1 MKGLAFPGSFQAVPA
16 TGDGVY
22 SLCRCWA
29 DAMVAAISSS
39 GKTSLFINFSI
50 YANLN
55 KNSQPQTLN
64 SQPLTLTPHP
74 HPHPFVLSAYA
85 PLVQCLRVAGSV
97 TQMLSIGD
105 GIVVSARKVFF
116 CTHIDVVVLVVVQY
130 RINACNAGHTNRPW
144 R

>member
-55 KNSQPQTLN
+55 KNSHPQTLN
-64 SQPLTLTPHP
+64 SQPLTLTPQ
-74 HPHPFVLSAYA
+74 PFVLSTYA

>member
-74 HPHPFVLSAYA
+74 HPFVLSAYA

>member
-16 TGDGVY
+16 MGDGVY

-74 HPHPFVLSAYA
+74 QPSTLRLIGVCPSRSVPSCSGQRYADALHRRRHSCECPKSLLLHTYRCSRSCRGSVPH
-85 PLVQCLRVAGSV
+85 QCLQCWA
-97 TQMLSIGD
+97 
-105 GIVVSARKVFF
+105 
-116 CTHIDVVVLVVVQY
+116 HE
-130 RINACNAGHTNRPW
+130 
-144 R
+144 

>member
-64 SQPLTLTPHP
+64 SQLSTLNSYPSPSTLNPSSYRRMPLSFSA
-74 HPHPFVLSAYA
+74 FV
-85 PLVQCLRVAGSV
+85 
-97 TQMLSIGD
+97 
-105 GIVVSARKVFF
+105 
-116 CTHIDVVVLVVVQY
+116 
-130 RINACNAGHTNRPW
+130 
-144 R
+144 

>member
-55 KNSQPQTLN
+55 KNSQP
-64 SQPLTLTPHP
+64 LTLTPHP
-74 HPHPFVLSAYA
+74 QPSTLRLIGVCPSRSVPSCSGQRYADALHRRRHSCECPKSLLLHTYRCSRSCRGSVPH
-85 PLVQCLRVAGSV
+85 QCLQCWA
-97 TQMLSIGD
+97 
-105 GIVVSARKVFF
+105 
-116 CTHIDVVVLVVVQY
+116 HE
-130 RINACNAGHTNRPW
+130 
-144 R
+144 

>member
-64 SQPLTLTPHP
+64 SQPLTLTPQ
-74 HPHPFVLSAYA
+74 PFVLSAYA